1 MKHWHFVPGRVRLA
15 TGKPSRR
22 ASGTRGRLRFRVGW
36 VYPGRPGTRTTGSSA
51 GTIKSAGGHP
61 EVTVAAWP
69 TTGPCWAGPLW
80 AFRRGKGWASDCR
93 VQPRQSDAVDQ
104 FVARE
109 ANGYKAEGFSR
120 DSESFISM
128 NRNKE
133 SSLPG
138 ITSMPSI
145 SRHVIED
152 KVANDNAPQMI
163 DNPRPSPSRAGRPTT
178 RAHCQAIEPSLELGE
193 LCFTYS
199 KPDSERV

>member
-1 MKHWHFVPGRVRLA
+1 
-15 TGKPSRR
+15 
-22 ASGTRGRLRFRVGW
+22 
-36 VYPGRPGTRTTGSSA
+36 
-51 GTIKSAGGHP
+51 
-61 EVTVAAWP
+61 
-69 TTGPCWAGPLW
+69 
-80 AFRRGKGWASDCR
+80 
-93 VQPRQSDAVDQ
+93 
-104 FVARE
+104 
-109 ANGYKAEGFSR
+109 
-120 DSESFISM
+120 M
-128 NRNKE
+128 NRNEE